1 MAGKFDYA
9 VVTTTKLPAGERD
22 LAFREHCVICSPA
35 LTVGVTRMLRAAII
49 KVSEARAEG
58 KDGDKKAAELWD
70 FFTSGQGRELLMS
83 ASDDI
88 TKLRARD
95 KTLLNHAKKH
105 VDDSEKV
112 YKTQEQKFDDIF
124 AAIDR
129 IIETD

>member
-1 MAGKFDYA
+1 MWA
-9 VVTTTKLPAGERD
+9 
-22 LAFREHCVICSPA
+22 
-35 LTVGVTRMLRAAII
+35 
-49 KVSEARAEG
+49 
-58 KDGDKKAAELWD
+58 

-88 TKLRARD
+88 TKLRALD
-95 KTLLNHAKKH
+95 KALLNHAKKH

-112 YKTQEQKFDDIF
+112 YKAQEQKFDDIF